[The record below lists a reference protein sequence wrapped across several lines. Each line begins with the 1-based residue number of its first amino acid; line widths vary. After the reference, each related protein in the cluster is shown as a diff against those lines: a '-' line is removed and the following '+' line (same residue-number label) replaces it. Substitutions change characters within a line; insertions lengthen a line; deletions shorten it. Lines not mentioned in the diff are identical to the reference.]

1 MINITPIANDMMK
14 ETLKVK
20 NNILVI
26 ELENLSPLIYNP
38 PIKNANKQHTKAN
51 KIIIKFIYIV

>member
-1 MINITPIANDMMK
+1 MVNITPIANDIIERNIK
-14 ETLKVK
+14 SK

-26 ELENLSPLIYNP
+26 ELENLFPLIYNP